1 MVAKLKPIRTKPT
14 KTQLKRIRTSDQ
26 IETHKN
32 DCAPGGGALPLAKT
46 PTYFFGGGN
55 LPGHKTKTYVSGEG
69 SPPQVVCR
77 GNTKTNDQW
86 STTLCNWPT
95 STWTMCQSIRDTK
108 LKHVRTSDPWW
119 TICCNCP
126 TIWTMNESIRH
137 TKTIWQE
144 MEACTSQWPVGFL
157 QVLGM
162 CSALVFFLFC
172 GVLNAT
178 GDSFDGTY
186 YQNI

>member
-1 MVAKLKPIRTKPT
+1 MVAKLKPIRTKPI

-32 DCAPGGGALPLAKT
+32 DCAPGGGGT
-46 PTYFFGGGN
+46 PPGQNANIFFRGGGTF
-55 LPGHKTKTYVSGEG
+55 PVIKPKHTFREKG
-69 SPPQVVCR
+69 PPQVVCR

-144 MEACTSQWPVGFL
+144 MEACTSQWPVFFL

-178 GDSFDGTY
+178 GDGYDGTY

>member
-1 MVAKLKPIRTKPT
+1 MVAKLKPIRTKPI

-32 DCAPGGGALPLAKT
+32 DCAPGGGGTPPGQNANIFFRGGAFPVIKPKHTFREKGPPPGGLPGEYQNQWPMVDNALQLTNFNLNHVPVNPRHEIETRANQWPMVDNMLQLPNNLNHERVN
-46 PTYFFGGGN
+46 PTYKN
-55 LPGHKTKTYVSGEG
+55 HMTRNG
-69 SPPQVVCR
+69 SMHEAM
-77 GNTKTNDQW
+77 
-86 STTLCNWPT
+86 T
-95 STWTMCQSIRDTK
+95 S
-108 LKHVRTSDPWW
+108 
-119 TICCNCP
+119 
-126 TIWTMNESIRH
+126 
-137 TKTIWQE
+137 
-144 MEACTSQWPVGFL
+144 GFL